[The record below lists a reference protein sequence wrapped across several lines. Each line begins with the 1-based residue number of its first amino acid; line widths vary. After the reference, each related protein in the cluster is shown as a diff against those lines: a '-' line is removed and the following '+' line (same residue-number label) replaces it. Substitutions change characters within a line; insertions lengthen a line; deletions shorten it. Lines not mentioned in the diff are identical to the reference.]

1 MNQAEREAQIYIRL
15 DATRNALEKF
25 SVAELRGITLGYDMR
40 ISNLGTKR
48 KADLI
53 KAIRSNAKYKADIRK
68 KAKKAIVPEVVEDKE
83 IEIVKDKEIPVVD
96 EPEEQTNIAYNIME
110 RANRTSSTGPDW
122 YANELQSELSLAG
135 TEMNVDEIRVGD
147 FLFFGYTAR
156 FAERYPY
163 YDRRPLAYILEM
175 KNDKMLGCNVHYLN
189 PDIRDGFAQSMLNK
203 SAIQVPSV
211 FSKTIH
217 SYFYTNISGVYRI
230 PEGEYGDIARLV
242 TEDFVDGD
250 GEKYDI
256 NAVWDSVN

>member
-1 MNQAEREAQIYIRL
+1 MNQAEREAQVYSRL
-15 DATRNALEKF
+15 DATTRPLERF

-53 KAIRSNAKYKADIRK
+53 KAIRSNTKYKTDIRK
-68 KAKKAIVPEVVEDKE
+68 KARKGITPQVVEDKE
-83 IEIVKDKEIPVVD
+83 IEIVKDKELPIID
-96 EPEEQTNIAYNIME
+96 EPKEQTNIAYNIME
-110 RANRTSSTGPDW
+110 RANKTSSTDPDW
-122 YANELQSELSLAG
+122 YANELRSELSLAG
-135 TEMNVDEIRVGD
+135 AEMNVDQIRVGN

-156 FAERYPY
+156 FEERYPY

-230 PEGEYGDIARLV
+230 PDGEYGDIARLV
-242 TEDFVDGD
+242 TEDFVDSD

-256 NAVWDSVN
+256 NAVWDSVK